1 MSKVAVIGAGA
12 FGVTIAIELANKGH
26 SVLLFEKDGE
36 ILKGGTA
43 NSQNRLHLGLHYPR
57 DLETAIQSKLGFI
70 KFSKRY
76 PLIVRNDFPNYYAI
90 AAKGSRVNSKQF
102 QEFALTAGISLRNL
116 QSELPFGIA
125 AKSIDGIWECDEG
138 VIDIDKF
145 REQLKNE
152 LKAQNVEIKKNIEI
166 TRIVKESTKWKLQI
180 STGEE
185 IGDFDYI
192 VRATYGNDRIESLDV
207 DLRQTEYEYHRTLI
221 LEVSS
226 KCKTKGITIVDGDFL
241 TLLPKGFSDNFL
253 IYAPSLSVLDRHH
266 GLAPKNYWKDSDQD
280 IHEAET
286 ALVERLYSWL
296 PKFLINKIES
306 RLMTTRS
313 IQPNVSQ
320 TDKRVSEVKWLNSN
334 IVEVWSGKID
344 HCIEIAEQI
353 SSQISGTQ
361 ISRLA
366 PDLK

>member
-12 FGVTIAIELANKGH
+12 FGVTIAIELAKKGH
-26 SVLLFEKDGE
+26 SVLLLEKDAE
-36 ILKGGTA
+36 ILRGGTA

-57 DLETAIQSKLGFI
+57 DLETAIQSKLGFM
-70 KFSKRY
+70 KFSKKY

-90 AAKGSRVNSKQF
+90 AANGSHVNSMQF
-102 QEFALTAGISLRNL
+102 QEFALTAGISLAKL
-116 QSELPFGIA
+116 QCELPFGMA
-125 AKSIDGIWECDEG
+125 AKSIEEIWECDEG

-145 REQLKNE
+145 REHLKNE
-152 LKAQNVEIKKNIEI
+152 LIVQNIEIHNDIEI
-166 TRIVKESTKWKLQI
+166 TRIVKESSKWKLQTN
-180 STGEE
+180 TGEE
-185 IGDFDYI
+185 FGNFDYI
-192 VRATYGNDRIESLDV
+192 VRATYGSDRIESLDV
-207 DLRQTEYEYHRTLI
+207 DLRRTEYEYHRTLI

-226 KCKTKGITIVDGDFL
+226 KCETKGITIVDGDFL

-253 IYAPSLSVLDRHH
+253 IYAPSLSVLDRHQ
-266 GLAPKNYWKDSDQD
+266 GLEPKNYWKDSDSEVL
-280 IHEAET
+280 EAET
-286 ALVERLYSWL
+286 ALVDRLNSWL

-306 RLMTTRS
+306 RLVTTRS
-313 IQPNVSQ
+313 IQPNVSR
-320 TDKRVSEVKWLNSN
+320 TDKRVSEVKWLNSS

-353 SSQISGTQ
+353 SDQISGTQ